1 MNEINIKFLK
11 WAGGK
16 SQLINQFKNYFPKKI
31 DHYIEPFLGGGSIF
45 FYITQK
51 YNPKT
56 VYISDINKELI
67 NTYKVV
73 RDDVENLMVKLKEHK
88 LNHLSEGKNYYT
100 KIRSLNPDN
109 LSKLDKAARFIYLNK
124 TCFNGLYRVNS
135 KNEFNVPI
143 GNYKNPDVVQEKK
156 LKMASKLLKTATI
169 ENVSFEKIVD
179 VAKKNDFIYF
189 DPPYYPINGNGFT
202 SYTKNN
208 FLEKDQ
214 KLLKE
219 VFKKLDKKGCLL
231 MLSNS
236 NTDFIKEL
244 YKEYNI
250 DLVDANR
257 MINCN
262 GKERGK
268 IKEII
273 VRNYKND

>member
-1 MNEINIKFLK
+1 MSEINIKFLK

-16 SQLINQFKNYFPKKI
+16 SQLINQFKQYFPKKI
-31 DHYIEPFLGGGSIF
+31 DSYIEPFLGGGSIF
-45 FYITQK
+45 LYITQRYK
-51 YNPKT
+51 PKNI
-56 VYISDINKELI
+56 YISDINKELI
-67 NTYKVV
+67 DTYKIV
-73 RDDVENLMVKLKEHK
+73 RDDVENLITKLKEYK

-100 KIRSLNPDN
+100 KIRSLNLDN

-135 KNEFNVPI
+135 KNEFNVPM
-143 GNYKNPDVVQEKK
+143 GDYKNPDIVQEKK
-156 LKMASKLLKTATI
+156 LKIVSKLLKTATI
-169 ENVSFEKIVD
+169 ENISFEKIVD

-236 NTDFIKEL
+236 NTDFIKDL

-250 DLVDANR
+250 NLVDANR

-262 GKERGK
+262 GKDRGK